1 MVIFI
6 FFSRDV
12 PIDVP
17 DKYGF
22 TGLMQASQKGY
33 TEYVDTIQP
42 NNMIFLNLKHVL
54 LASQKVFAHAV
65 SFTLFLVDIN
75 QTSSSYSLPAIQQ
88 ILMHLFCKS
97 FWNIHAY
104 ISNSMCVYCLLIKI
118 TDIMFYHRRDL
129 GAEER

>member
-65 SFTLFLVDIN
+65 SLFLVNIN
-75 QTSSSYSLPAIQQ
+75 QTSSSYSLPAIQ
-88 ILMHLFCKS
+88 LC
-97 FWNIHAY
+97 
-104 ISNSMCVYCLLIKI
+104 
-118 TDIMFYHRRDL
+118 
-129 GAEER
+129 